1 MSTQTSQLSE
11 NTPREMDFG
20 RSAAINIGSH
30 QDNDIVLKG
39 AGVRPF
45 HVSLVLQDGECQVLP
60 LEADAEVRLDGK
72 AVETASFKLAG
83 AARRLDIGENTLLLE
98 YNQVFDGLHVRINPA
113 TSPNAPTEGK
123 LQGVAQVASAVSP
136 AGESPILLN
145 LFSQTDEVEAG
156 QTAAYE
162 LEIVNAG
169 ALVASFNVFIEGVP
183 QEWVSISPAEINL
196 YEGQHKRVQIAITP
210 PRQPDST
217 AGEHELRVSVF
228 SANYPGHQAATPVFL
243 RIKPYYEFMLDNLS
257 PREQKVSWF
266 KRLANTSLPI
276 TNRGNCPA
284 DFAVSAIDDENGCSF
299 DFALADG
306 RRLNRQAA
314 LPVPAGQTLPLPI
327 EITPHKRRW
336 INSKRYSYTTT
347 VQVTNQ
353 PTAPQTVS
361 GSLSSQPLFP
371 WWSIMLALF
380 TLAVALF
387 IVLQPNIYYF
397 QVAAN
402 KDVIELGDSTRL
414 DWSVSFFTN
423 RVSISNTTQPLNN
436 GQTSLTVAPTQSTT
450 YELTAGSWLSGLL
463 NWDLRESRTVLV
475 VPPSPTINAFA
486 VDNTRVAQGKP
497 THIRWSITQA
507 DQAFLTVDD
516 VVTELPKEQ
525 FSGEKDVVLTK
536 DALVTL
542 DAKNAGGHN
551 LRSYFVNVV
560 PPKITITTFTVWVKH
575 LASKTGMSI
584 KNGSGKLDAP
594 AQASPDPNFP
604 DKYVE
609 LVPDATS
616 DNGYR
621 VYFYQPDRE
630 LAKGEQVVVE
640 WNVAGA
646 DNDKVQIAP
655 FTDTLPAKGS
665 QPFFPTESMNFVLT
679 AKSGSLEAI
688 YMLPVKVFNGD
699 PPAAPKIEFFQAVPV
714 SNVGPIPVVFSWS
727 VSGNWTL
734 VQLSNSKGI
743 IAKALNSQGS
753 MKLTVSES
761 DTYILTAWNGAL
773 SSGKPVDIKI
783 DPKLVP
789 VKLEITSIYPNSDQF
804 LVGNSILV
812 TVTISGTGP
821 NAKGKPFPTGTITVT
836 DDVSTCSIT
845 LPALSCN
852 LVFTT
857 AGDKQLRASYSGDT
871 IYSQGATQ
879 IKYPA
884 NKKIHVSS
892 PTVKLTPDFYL
903 TDAQGNR
910 GSALA
915 DITSHQF
922 GMDEKLDVVIN
933 ITPLNAI
940 LPVDAKGH
948 VTLTI
953 CNQDTGVCSDS
964 IVAVVNVEKDGSFG
978 TAEILIKNFPGAGT
992 YSLRFG
998 YRHDDNL
1005 LAPASYTQQD
1015 VHVLKMGIY
1024 LTLPPSCSDSIPDAA
1039 TGATC
1044 SFSAGSKVAHIVFD
1058 IHRTVGK
1065 DYLDTSLPEPKYKTL
1080 IWQVYETGSKS
1091 NPLACI
1097 IDTRKQVDPS
1107 GSRLVYILDCP
1118 VNVFGKARLF
1128 INYDYANT
1136 IATDY
1141 FMGDTPSNF
1150 PTKSFILQPLGQT
1163 KIEFNRSDYSVG
1175 QVISLTND
1183 LHLID
1188 VNTNKQITKSTGAMT
1203 FSSNQA
1209 GLLDVVPGSTCRA
1222 NTTGDAILDIAVDS
1236 VSVCQIFFRKV
1247 GTWDLQID
1255 FSGDDNYAAKSAS
1268 VAGIQVDQ
1276 EALTTATWSYS
1287 GSPSN
1292 TTWENIAKITGSL
1305 SLTGKI
1311 VFVGNFASDSGK
1323 VFSNNAFDGVQL
1335 SLVPDSGNSV
1345 CTLNQPSA
1353 ITYQTSSQQ
1362 AVFNFVVTC
1371 QKRPAKVKLT
1381 LDFASSDQK
1390 NFGSIFATR
1399 QVLFADAD
1407 NIGGVYFELT
1417 SAQKGY
1423 FNFDWQ
1429 SANPSPKEIPL
1440 LYAGETYRLH
1450 LMYQPEL
1457 IYNDSIKTGGCGG
1470 LCNTLDDVLDFIQ
1483 YADKNSALYRKIDIK
1498 FPDSWAGRIASVS
1511 GSCSLDSAGTTITVP
1526 LSYRR
1531 NFQFTTWTGWSYV
1544 ELSSPNMLNS
1554 TSYSFDDTTNPCI
1567 VSFGFWGEPNLP
1579 LGAGKLTNFSFSSYN
1594 TKTSFIEPTTGLEYS
1609 ADESYV
1615 VDGLTKASVEAT
1627 FNPSFTP
1634 KLPFNT
1640 KALIGSP
1647 AQTVTMTLSNHDTAR
1662 VPLMDNI
1669 LTNQFEMGYPSC
1681 MGLTGT
1687 ITSNTTVTWTMTPA
1701 TTFPCTG
1708 TLSIYYKENTYFG
1721 RQLLVSQPVQ
1731 FTKPSAT
1738 ATPTPT
1744 PGP

>member
-83 AARRLDIGENTLLLE
+83 ATRRLDIGENTLLLE

-113 TSPNAPTEGK
+113 TSPNTPTDGK
-123 LQGVAQVASAVSP
+123 LQGVAQVAPAVSP

-228 SANYPGHQAATPVFL
+228 SANYPGYQAATPVFL

-497 THIRWSITQA
+497 THIRWSVTQA

-542 DAKNAGGHN
+542 EAKNAGGHN

-560 PPKITITTFTVWVKH
+560 PPKITITTFTVWVKQP
-575 LASKTGMSI
+575 ASKTGMLI

-594 AQASPDPNFP
+594 SKASPDPNFP
-604 DKYVE
+604 DPYVA
-609 LVPDATS
+609 LLPAGFDAKG
-616 DNGYR
+616 NPLYQ
-621 VYFYQPDRE
+621 VHFYSDRE

-665 QPFFPTESMNFVLT
+665 QPFFPTSSMNFVLT

-699 PPAAPKIEFFQAVPV
+699 PPAAPKIEFFQAAPM
-714 SNVGPIPVVFSWS
+714 SNVGPVNVQFAWS
-727 VSGNWTL
+727 VSGIFTRIQVASGKTVVGDYL
-734 VQLSNSKGI
+734 TP
-743 IAKALNSQGS
+743 QGF
-753 MKLTVSES
+753 KTTNVSES
-761 DTYILTAWNGAL
+761 GTYILTAWNGDL
-773 SSGKPVDIKI
+773 SSAQPLNITINPALIPVAIKIISTYPSTDHQFWAGKDSMTVSVSVTAKDPKKAVGKP
-783 DPKLVP
+783 
-789 VKLEITSIYPNSDQF
+789 
-804 LVGNSILV
+804 
-812 TVTISGTGP
+812 
-821 NAKGKPFPTGTITVT
+821 APTGAITVT
-836 DDVSTCSIT
+836 DGTSTCSIA
-845 LPALSCN
+845 LPLASCD
-852 LVFTT
+852 LIFKTP
-857 AGDKQLRASYSGDT
+857 GDKYLTVSYSGDS
-871 IYSQGATQ
+871 IYSQGQ
-879 IKYPA
+879 ITDTH
-884 NKKIHVSS
+884 KI
-892 PTVKLTPDFYL
+892 TVTSVTVELLPSFYL
-903 TDAQGNR
+903 
-910 GSALA
+910 A
-915 DITSHQF
+915 D
-922 GMDEKLDVVIN
+922 
-933 ITPLNAI
+933 
-940 LPVDAKGH
+940 
-948 VTLTI
+948 
-953 CNQDTGVCSDS
+953 DTG
-964 IVAVVNVEKDGSFG
+964 
-978 TAEILIKNFPGAGT
+978 
-992 YSLRFG
+992 
-998 YRHDDNL
+998 
-1005 LAPASYTQQD
+1005 
-1015 VHVLKMGIY
+1015 
-1024 LTLPPSCSDSIPDAA
+1024 
-1039 TGATC
+1039 
-1044 SFSAGSKVAHIVFD
+1044 
-1058 IHRTVGK
+1058 
-1065 DYLDTSLPEPKYKTL
+1065 
-1080 IWQVYETGSKS
+1080 
-1091 NPLACI
+1091 
-1097 IDTRKQVDPS
+1097 
-1107 GSRLVYILDCP
+1107 
-1118 VNVFGKARLF
+1118 
-1128 INYDYANT
+1128 
-1136 IATDY
+1136 
-1141 FMGDTPSNF
+1141 
-1150 PTKSFILQPLGQT
+1150 
-1163 KIEFNRSDYSVG
+1163 
-1175 QVISLTND
+1175 
-1183 LHLID
+1183 
-1188 VNTNKQITKSTGAMT
+1188 
-1203 FSSNQA
+1203 
-1209 GLLDVVPGSTCRA
+1209 
-1222 NTTGDAILDIAVDS
+1222 
-1236 VSVCQIFFRKV
+1236 
-1247 GTWDLQID
+1247 
-1255 FSGDDNYAAKSAS
+1255 
-1268 VAGIQVDQ
+1268 
-1276 EALTTATWSYS
+1276 
-1287 GSPSN
+1287 
-1292 TTWENIAKITGSL
+1292 
-1305 SLTGKI
+1305 
-1311 VFVGNFASDSGK
+1311 
-1323 VFSNNAFDGVQL
+1323 
-1335 SLVPDSGNSV
+1335 
-1345 CTLNQPSA
+1345 
-1353 ITYQTSSQQ
+1353 
-1362 AVFNFVVTC
+1362 
-1371 QKRPAKVKLT
+1371 
-1381 LDFASSDQK
+1381 
-1390 NFGSIFATR
+1390 
-1399 QVLFADAD
+1399 
-1407 NIGGVYFELT
+1407 
-1417 SAQKGY
+1417 
-1423 FNFDWQ
+1423 
-1429 SANPSPKEIPL
+1429 
-1440 LYAGETYRLH
+1440 
-1450 LMYQPEL
+1450 
-1457 IYNDSIKTGGCGG
+1457 
-1470 LCNTLDDVLDFIQ
+1470 
-1483 YADKNSALYRKIDIK
+1483 
-1498 FPDSWAGRIASVS
+1498 
-1511 GSCSLDSAGTTITVP
+1511 
-1526 LSYRR
+1526 
-1531 NFQFTTWTGWSYV
+1531 
-1544 ELSSPNMLNS
+1544 
-1554 TSYSFDDTTNPCI
+1554 
-1567 VSFGFWGEPNLP
+1567 
-1579 LGAGKLTNFSFSSYN
+1579 
-1594 TKTSFIEPTTGLEYS
+1594 
-1609 ADESYV
+1609 
-1615 VDGLTKASVEAT
+1615 
-1627 FNPSFTP
+1627 
-1634 KLPFNT
+1634 
-1640 KALIGSP
+1640 
-1647 AQTVTMTLSNHDTAR
+1647 
-1662 VPLMDNI
+1662 
-1669 LTNQFEMGYPSC
+1669 
-1681 MGLTGT
+1681 
-1687 ITSNTTVTWTMTPA
+1687 
-1701 TTFPCTG
+1701 
-1708 TLSIYYKENTYFG
+1708 
-1721 RQLLVSQPVQ
+1721 
-1731 FTKPSAT
+1731 
-1738 ATPTPT
+1738 
-1744 PGP
+1744 